1 MTDDREHITSSSI
14 TERSVRPE
22 RSGADGRCR
31 SEIFTVD
38 LAGMLIM
45 VGAGG
50 ADRAVRSVR
59 SVRTVRAVRRAVR
72 SVRAVR
78 FGKTKAWSK
87 FWSLVE
93 LKMLSRVKNG

>member
-50 ADRAVRSVR
+50 ADRAVRNGRCGR
-59 SVRTVRAVRRAVR
+59 SGAGGAAGGADGAGG
-72 SVRAVR
+72 AVR
-78 FGKTKAWSK
+78 FFKHMVRVVEFSRGKK
-87 FWSLVE
+87 V
-93 LKMLSRVKNG
+93 